1 MPWSRCQLCLVF
13 LSWFNLLRSSHSNTI
28 PTPEPNTTLTGKPLF
43 GTLIS
48 LLHNGVPVV
57 GIIDQPILQER
68 WVGIAGQHTTLNGKK
83 INTRMCRDPKLAYLY
98 ATTPHMFAGE
108 PAGSG
113 WGGWGRGKEDEE
125 GHDAQST
132 ARIGL
137 LTARQPECFSSCTL
151 LVHTSSTPVLSLHH
165 ASQH

>member
-1 MPWSRCQLCLVF
+1 MEGGGGARQGQQQWPCSQLSPLSGKPRQGALVSLPTSPCLPF
-13 LSWFNLLRSSHSNTI
+13 LVQPAPFLTLQHHPNT
-28 PTPEPNTTLTGKPLF
+28 PKPNTTLTGKPLF

-68 WVGIAGQHTTLNGKK
+68 WVGITGQHTTLNGKK

-108 PAGSG
+108 PAGRG
-113 WGGWGRGKEDEE
+113 CRGWGRGEEDDEQH
-125 GHDAQST
+125 GAQS
-132 ARIGL
+132 R
-137 LTARQPECFSSCTL
+137 ARQ
-151 LVHTSSTPVLSLHH
+151 
-165 ASQH
+165 